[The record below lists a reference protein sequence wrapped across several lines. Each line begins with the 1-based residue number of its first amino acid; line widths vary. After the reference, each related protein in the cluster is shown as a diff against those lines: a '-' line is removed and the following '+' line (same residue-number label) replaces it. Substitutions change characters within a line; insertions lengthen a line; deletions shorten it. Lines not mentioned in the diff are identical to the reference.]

1 MDAHNDLTITSC
13 VTFVLQHIAGG
24 VVGQV
29 TDKVTTSYIQ
39 TTLALGNVLHNN
51 DEINLNFSS
60 FIGLQWLEISLLGSR
75 EVPPDHLF
83 AGQTPPC

>member
-1 MDAHNDLTITSC
+1 VDAHNDLTITSC

-29 TDKVTTSYIQ
+29 TYKVTTSYIQ

-51 DEINLNFSS
+51 DEINLNSSS
-60 FIGLQWLEISLLGSR
+60 FIG
-75 EVPPDHLF
+75 F
-83 AGQTPPC
+83 AMARNKLVG